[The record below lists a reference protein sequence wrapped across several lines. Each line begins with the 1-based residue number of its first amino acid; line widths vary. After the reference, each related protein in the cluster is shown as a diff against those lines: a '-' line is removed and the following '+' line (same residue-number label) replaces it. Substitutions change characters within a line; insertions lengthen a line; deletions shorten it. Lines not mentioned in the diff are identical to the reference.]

1 MEKLK
6 PAFSEGQGQ
15 IFWSVFQKWVIRSS
29 WELIQTPVRKERCEK
44 KCLSWARALEAEI
57 LGKIFTVPQF
67 WWLVSLFF
75 FVFFFCFLFFKLKST
90 CNENGQ
96 QRAFRWI
103 GTLLYSSGIFALLFS
118 FLFKKMENK
127 ETKLHILWG
136 NSCKMLQPQC
146 VLLASLTNSTLHFM
160 ADKVL

>member
-29 WELIQTPVRKERCEK
+29 GTDSNSSEEREKWKEMPELGEGTGSRDLRKNLHCPPILVIGFIVFF
-44 KCLSWARALEAEI
+44 CL
-57 LGKIFTVPQF
+57 
-67 WWLVSLFF
+67 
-75 FVFFFCFLFFKLKST
+75 FFCFLFFKLKST

-146 VLLASLTNSTLHFM
+146 VLLVSLTNSTLHFM